1 MAFVQLNPWYKP
13 AESGLCGNDSTLV
26 PFLNKHQAHYRYFGE
41 YKRANGRLKEGSEV
55 WLANRDEGTFH
66 LVGTDSCEWDVP
78 VRSYDDFLRLL
89 FNEDPARYKWF
100 FIEPM
105 YHLHKMYLDFDFK
118 TPEPV
123 DYGTLVDV
131 VSLTCTLV
139 CKFFNESIPECYV
152 STCQPYLLPPK
163 PNKEPL
169 YKSGIHFYFGGTV
182 TNSVVAMKCRHYV
195 VQELVKVMSTHDW
208 EEVVDE
214 AVFNAEPGSM
224 RGALRLNNT
233 SKVGYCREP
242 ACKAKVKAKRDFLK
256 AHGLPDKERKRRSK
270 MDTLQIYKEAGIPF
284 AMTTCCTEGKFA
296 DGRPYKPWLYWDDD
310 GPVPATYEDTL
321 PYTNWSILVPKD
333 AVMAPYNKSLVVEVK
348 KTNAKKNNKKRKV
361 TEDDQEVQVKQNQ
374 VTKDGVCVTIYE
386 SDAMDFVNREI
397 INKLAFRK
405 NDAADVCPDYA
416 TWISAHD
423 GFVRPYRNAQIHRIA
438 AYYNGDFKGG
448 IEKKFTFFLPLTGPD
463 QHNCYGGQH
472 SSNQA
477 KLKLTSRKKGVVTL
491 TLACFKKGCQFH
503 PKKVDGK
510 PDKLVEVEFACEK
523 VNAMFRTLVH
533 EAGKLLGLRH
543 LQKPLPFDAKGKIN
557 HTSAVRKRPH
567 WPPLTWTQQ
576 LREGGEGFLI
586 EDDDHHH
593 ATPKVSTPKVSPPK
607 VSTPK
612 VSTPKVSTKKP
623 TSKVS
628 WKRRQSWR

>member
-13 AESGLCGNDSTLV
+13 SGSGLRGNDSALV
-26 PFLNKHQAHYRYFGE
+26 PFLNKNQAHYRYFGE
-41 YKRANGRLKEGSEV
+41 YKKANGRMKEGSEG
-55 WLANRDEGTFH
+55 WRANREEGTFH
-66 LVGTDSCEWDVP
+66 LVGTDSCEWDLP
-78 VRSYDDFLRLL
+78 VRSYEAFLEQL
-89 FNEDPARYKWF
+89 FNEDSSRYKWF

-118 TPEPV
+118 TPDPV
-123 DYGTLVDV
+123 DYDAIFDAA
-131 VSLTCTLV
+131 SLTCALV
-139 CKFFNESIPECYV
+139 YHFFFESTAECYM
-152 STCQPYLLPPK
+152 STCEPYLLPPK

-169 YKSGIHFYFGGTV
+169 YKSGIHFYFGGIV

-195 VQELVKVMSTHDW
+195 VQELFKVFPDTDW

-233 SKVGYCREP
+233 FKMGYCREP

-256 AHGLPDKERKRRSK
+256 AHGLPDKERNRRAK
-270 MDTLQIYKEAGIPF
+270 LDTLQIYSEAGIPF

-296 DGRPYKPWLYWDDD
+296 DGRPYRPWRYWDED
-310 GPVPATYEDTL
+310 GIVSVTYETSS

-333 AVMAPYNKSLVVEVK
+333 AVMSPYDKSLVVPVK
-348 KTNAKKNNKKRKV
+348 KPKNTKKRKV
-361 TEDDQEVQVKQNQ
+361 DDEQEDQVQVKQNQ
-374 VTKDGVCVTIYE
+374 VTKDGVCVTMYE
-386 SDAMDFVNREI
+386 SDAMNFINREI

-405 NDAADVCPDYA
+405 NDDADVCPDYA
-416 TWISAHD
+416 TWISPHD

-438 AYYNGDFKGG
+438 AYYNGDFNGG

-472 SSNQA
+472 ASNQA
-477 KLKLTSRKKGVVTL
+477 KFKLTSRKKGVVTL

-503 PKKVDGK
+503 PRKVDGK
-510 PDKLVEVEFACEK
+510 ADKLTEVEFACEK
-523 VNAMFRTLVH
+523 VNSMFRTLVH

-543 LQKPLPFDAKGKIN
+543 LQKPSPFDAKGKIN

-576 LREGGEGFLI
+576 LKEGGDGFLI
-586 EDDDHHH
+586 EDDEPVKVK
-593 ATPKVSTPKVSPPK
+593 PKVPT
-607 VSTPK
+607 
-612 VSTPKVSTKKP
+612 KVSTKVSTKAP
-623 TSKVS
+623 KVPKSTGS
-628 WKRRQSWR
+628 WKRRQSWK